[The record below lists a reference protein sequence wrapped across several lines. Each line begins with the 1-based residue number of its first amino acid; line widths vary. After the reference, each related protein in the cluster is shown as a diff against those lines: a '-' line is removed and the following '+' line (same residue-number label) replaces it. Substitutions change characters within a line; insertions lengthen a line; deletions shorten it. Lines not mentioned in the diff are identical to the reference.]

1 MGAANVRRGWH
12 GKTTGKTKD
21 FQRAAQ
27 KVRRNDG
34 KGGRWMA
41 RKKTVD
47 RMDAPEALPRGE
59 GARADLP
66 AENRLYWDADRRSVI
81 VSSRVAAMYFGV
93 TVQTVTN
100 WAKDGCPRVKYGYY
114 DLRELLEYRARK
126 EGLLDQQDSETD
138 VDKMSIKAQKTYF
151 EKQLRAAQAEAAQ
164 LRTGILRGDYL
175 ERGRVVSDLKR
186 WAIVLKRSL
195 TGLGKAISRE
205 VATALDPAEAR
216 RFDARISEV
225 INEALEQLA
234 VERCYHDER

>member
-1 MGAANVRRGWH
+1 
-12 GKTTGKTKD
+12 
-21 FQRAAQ
+21 
-27 KVRRNDG
+27 
-34 KGGRWMA
+34 
-41 RKKTVD
+41 
-47 RMDAPEALPRGE
+47 
-59 GARADLP
+59 
-66 AENRLYWDADRRSVI
+66 
-81 VSSRVAAMYFGV
+81 MYFGV

-195 TGLGKAISRE
+195 SGLGKAISRE
-205 VATALDPAEAR
+205 VATTLDPAEAR

-225 INEALEQLA
+225 INEVLEQLA